1 MVGSPGGSASRAR
14 PEIANVTAGTYAHRC
29 GRVVSLVLSRASI
42 AHPAPN
48 AARTAPTIVA
58 SEASGRTPN
67 VRAAAARAPVPKE
80 VAMMRASG
88 PVGAAEAGGL
98 AEVVVRVEVVITVPF
113 RTAVVGL
120 SMRTTVVV
128 MRPARPGHL
137 AGFGLDTDPSGRILS
152 CRRLYL
158 REGRLRA

>member
-80 VAMMRASG
+80 VAMMRPSG
-88 PVGAAEAGGL
+88 PAGAAAAGEL
-98 AEVVVRVEVVITVPF
+98 AGVVRVEVVITVPF

-120 SMRTTVVV
+120 SMGTTVVV
-128 MRPARPGHL
+128 LRSARPGHM
-137 AGFGLDTDPSGRILS
+137 AGF
-152 CRRLYL
+152 
-158 REGRLRA
+158 